1 MTHNYGGLIMQDCI
15 FCKIISGEIPA
26 KKVKEDQL
34 TLVIE
39 DINPKAPIHYL
50 LLPKKHIPT
59 LMEVEAGDKEIL
71 SDIFLTAKELAVEKG
86 FEERG
91 FRLVVNC
98 KEEAGQAV
106 FHLHFHL
113 LAGRPLHWPPG

>member
-1 MTHNYGGLIMQDCI
+1 MQDCI

-34 TLVIE
+34 ILVIE
-39 DINPKAPIHYL
+39 DINPKAPVHYL

-71 SDIFLTAKELAVEKG
+71 SDIILAAQNLAVEKG
-86 FEERG
+86 FEESG

-98 KEEAGQAV
+98 KEGAGQAV
-106 FHLHFHL
+106 FHLHIHL
-113 LAGRPLHWPPG
+113 LAGRQLHWPPG

>member
-1 MTHNYGGLIMQDCI
+1 MQDCI
-15 FCKIISGEIPA
+15 FCKIISGEVPA
-26 KKVKEDQL
+26 KKVREDQL
-34 TLVIE
+34 IVVIE

>member
-1 MTHNYGGLIMQDCI
+1 MQDCI
-15 FCKIISGEIPA
+15 FCKIVSGEMRA

-34 TLVIE
+34 ILVIE
-39 DINPKAPIHYL
+39 DINPQAPVHYL
-50 LLPKKHIPT
+50 LLPRKHIPT
-59 LMEVEAGDKEIL
+59 LMEVEAGDAEIL
-71 SDIFLTAKELAVEKG
+71 SDIFQTAKELAMEKG

-98 KEEAGQAV
+98 KEGAGQAV

-113 LAGRPLHWPPG
+113 LAGRALKWPPG